1 MCTGFGYEVKYKMTA
16 QLGAGPR
23 LVGTIS
29 ASFTNDSIDGYEVN
43 GWNCRSRQCGVISY
57 PGVISLQSYHVY
69 DTKVVSEPFRALI
82 LA

>member
-1 MCTGFGYEVKYKMTA
+1 MCTGFGYEVKYKTTA

-43 GWNCRSRQCGVISY
+43 GWNCRSRQCVSY
-57 PGVISLQSYHVY
+57 RILESLVY
-69 DTKVVSEPFRALI
+69 SRTMYMIPR
-82 LA
+82 